1 MFWFKQE
8 QLKQLNPPMPL
19 FTTGD
24 SEKMQQVKIC
34 IELADAAAYDL
45 GFPENHSIRRNLN
58 YAIKIIEGSV
68 RLQHKPTGEL

>member
-1 MFWFKQE
+1 
-8 QLKQLNPPMPL
+8 MPL
-19 FTTGD
+19 FTTAD
-24 SEKMQQVKIC
+24 SEKLQQVKIC

-68 RLQHKPTGEL
+68 RLQNKPTGEL